1 MPSSAVDTAFK
12 TKLHQSW
19 TVSPV
24 VGGIDG
30 VLPETITEPPQGYDA
45 FLVVQYPVVTGEKPV
60 LHGRYFEDGAA
71 RLVLNVKREI
81 GQTQSLSWAGT
92 LAGLFRDF
100 KSDDVAG
107 FETFVPS
114 GPIVND
120 AIDDA
125 NWVEYAVIVPYRYQ
139 FSA

>member
-1 MPSSAVDTAFK
+1 MPSAAVDTAIK
-12 TKLHQSW
+12 TKLLQAW
-19 TVSPV
+19 TASPV
-24 VGGIDG
+24 VGGLDG
-30 VLPETITEPPQGYDA
+30 VLPETIAEPPQGYDA

-60 LHGRYFEDGAA
+60 VRGRYFEEGAA

-81 GQTQSLSWAGT
+81 GISQSLAWADT

-100 KSDDVAG
+100 KSTDVSG

-114 GPIVND
+114 APIIDD

-125 NWVEYAVIVPYRYQ
+125 NWIEFAVIVPYRYQ
-139 FSA
+139 F